1 MPLSEHDVKEALRIV
16 TDWLAAS
23 ELPGSAA
30 AREGV
35 ADTIPLVMMGL
46 IEPHDLDDLASIVE
60 GHGRAVHDAATPE
73 DVQRAQLK
81 EAVKGAFDHVRS
93 VRRDAD
99 ARNM

>member
-1 MPLSEHDVKEALRIV
+1 MPLSESEVKEALRIV

-46 IEPHDLDDLASIVE
+46 IEPKDLDDLAAIVE
-60 GHGRAVHDAATPE
+60 EHGQAVHDAAVPE
-73 DVQRAQLK
+73 GVQRDKLK
-81 EAVKGAFDHVRS
+81 EAVKAAFDYVRS
-93 VRRDAD
+93 VRRDA
-99 ARNM
+99 AL